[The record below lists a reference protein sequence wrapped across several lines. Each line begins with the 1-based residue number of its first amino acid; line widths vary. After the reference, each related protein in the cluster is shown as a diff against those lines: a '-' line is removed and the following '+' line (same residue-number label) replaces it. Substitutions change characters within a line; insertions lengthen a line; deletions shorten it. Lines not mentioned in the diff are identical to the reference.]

1 MTHRI
6 TKCRICGNEKLSV
19 ILDLGEQTLSGIFP
33 DKPELEHKSPLGL
46 LKCEKYVIDDIE
58 FSCGHIQMEYT
69 FTPEVMYGEDYG
81 YRSGLNKSMV
91 KHLNGRV
98 DEIISRISKN
108 PKVSLNEGDVVL
120 DIAGNDGTT
129 LGFYPKNLR
138 KINIDPTSEKFKEY
152 QPEGV
157 EIVPDFFSANAYLKS
172 FGDYSYDQ
180 ALDRRFPKEAKKA
193 KVITAFS
200 MFYDLEDPMDF
211 LRNLKYILDENGLVV
226 FEQSYMPLMF
236 DRLAY
241 DTVCHEHLSYYS
253 LKQFDFMFK
262 RVGLKI
268 VDVSFN
274 DCNGG
279 SFVVTATHQESSRWE
294 ECTGLINR
302 ILQIEKDG
310 KYDEDSTWQQ
320 WQEVINHS
328 RTQLQQIIKGKR
340 VAALGAS
347 TKGNVVLQYC
357 GLGPEDIEAVGDVN
371 PDKHGCYTPGTW
383 IPITDEDTV
392 LAGDYDYYLVLP
404 WHFKEFFINNPKFKG
419 KTLLFPLPEV
429 HTVTVE

>member
-6 TKCRICGNEKLSV
+6 TNCRICGNPNLTK

-46 LKCEKYVIDDIE
+46 VKCSKELGPEGIQL
-58 FSCGHIQMEYT
+58 SCEHVQMEYT
-69 FTPEVMYGEDYG
+69 FTPEVMYGDDYG

-91 KHLNGRV
+91 NHLKGRV
-98 DEIISRISKN
+98 DEITQRFENN
-108 PKVSLNEGDVVL
+108 PRVSLEDGDVVL

-129 LGFYPKNLR
+129 LGFYPDNLR
-138 KINIDPTSEKFKEY
+138 KINIDPTSKKFEKY

-157 EIVPDFFSANAYLKS
+157 ESVADFFGADAYLKV
-172 FGDYSYDQ
+172 FGDHSYDQ
-180 ALDRRFPKEAKKA
+180 SRMFPIDAKQA
-193 KVITAFS
+193 KVVTAFS
-200 MFYDLEDPMDF
+200 MFYDLEDPMQF
-211 LRNLKYILDENGLVV
+211 LRELVYILDKDGLVV

-279 SFVVTATHQESSRWE
+279 SFVVTAAHQSSNRWD
-294 ECTGLINR
+294 ECTELIDR

-310 KYDEDSTWQQ
+310 KYDEDSTWHQ
-320 WQEVINHS
+320 WSEIINHS
-328 RTQLQQIIKGKR
+328 RTQLQQIIKGKK

-357 GLGPEDIEAVGDVN
+357 GLGPDDIEVVGDVN
-371 PDKHGCYTPGTW
+371 PDKDGCYTPGTW

>member
-1 MTHRI
+1 MTHCI
-6 TKCRICGNEKLSV
+6 TKCRICGNKNLSV

-33 DKPELEHKSPLGL
+33 DKPELEHKSPLRL
-46 LKCEKYVIDDIE
+46 VKCDEKHSDEVQTP
-58 FSCGHIQMEYT
+58 CGHVQMEYT

-81 YRSGLNKSMV
+81 YRSGLNQSMV
-91 KHLNGRV
+91 KHLKGRV
-98 DEIISRISKN
+98 DEIIQRFADN
-108 PKVSLNEGDVVL
+108 RRVSLNDGDIVL

-129 LGFYPKNLR
+129 LGFYPNTLR
-138 KINIDPTSEKFKEY
+138 KINIDPTSEKFEKY

-157 EIVPDFFSANAYLKS
+157 EIVPDFFSGRAYADLIGEEWK
-172 FGDYSYDQ
+172 
-180 ALDRRFPKEAKKA
+180 PA

-200 MFYDLEDPMDF
+200 MFYDIEDPREF
-211 LRNLKYILDENGLVV
+211 LREVKSTLDPDGLVV

-236 DRLAY
+236 KRLAY

-253 LKQFDFMFK
+253 LRQFLYMF
-262 RVGLKI
+262 RDTGFKI
-268 VDVSFN
+268 VDISFN

-279 SFVVTATHQESSRWE
+279 SFVVTGAVKESVVWE
-294 ECTGLINR
+294 ECTDLISKVQDEEF
-302 ILQIEKDG
+302 LGQYHTLEVWEKWAEMIEKSRDSLKEIIAG
-310 KYDEDSTWQQ
+310 K
-320 WQEVINHS
+320 
-328 RTQLQQIIKGKR
+328 K

-357 GLGPEDIEAVGDVN
+357 GLGPEDIEVVGDVN

-404 WHFKEFFINNPKFKG
+404 WHFKDFFINNEKFKG

>member
-6 TKCRICGNEKLSV
+6 TKCRICGNQKLSV

-33 DKPELEHKSPLGL
+33 DKPELEHKSPLRL
-46 LKCEKYVIDDIE
+46 VKCDEKHSDPYTTP
-58 FSCGHIQMEYT
+58 CGHIQMEYT
-69 FTPEVMYGEDYG
+69 FTPEIMYGEDYG

-91 KHLNGRV
+91 THLKGRV
-98 DEIISRISKN
+98 EEILSRFDKN
-108 PKVSLNEGDVVL
+108 KKVSLEEGDIVL

-129 LGFYPKNLR
+129 LGFYPSNLR
-138 KINIDPTSEKFKEY
+138 RINIDPTSEKFKKY

-157 EIVPDFFSANAYLKS
+157 EIQPKFFDGAAYAEVV
-172 FGDYSYDQ
+172 GEDCE
-180 ALDRRFPKEAKKA
+180 PA
-193 KVITAFS
+193 KVVTAFS
-200 MFYDLEDPMDF
+200 MFYDIEDPREF
-211 LRNLKYILDENGLVV
+211 LRDVKSNLHPDGLVV

-236 DRLAY
+236 KRLAY

-253 LKQFDFMFK
+253 LRQFQYMF
-262 RVGLKI
+262 RDVGFKI

-279 SFVVTATHQESSRWE
+279 SFVVTAAHEESLVWKENEKKVRKIQDEEFLGQYHTLEVWEKWTEMIQESRDRLKE
-294 ECTGLINR
+294 
-302 ILQIEKDG
+302 
-310 KYDEDSTWQQ
+310 
-320 WQEVINHS
+320 
-328 RTQLQQIIKGKR
+328 IIAGRK

-357 GLGPEDIEAVGDVN
+357 GLGPNEVSVVGDVN
-371 PDKHGCYTPGTW
+371 PDKKGCYTPGTW

>member
-1 MTHRI
+1 MTTKI
-6 TKCRICGNEKLSV
+6 TKCRICDNENLETV
-19 ILDLGEQTLSGIFP
+19 LDLGEQYLSGVFP
-33 DKPELEHKSPLGL
+33 NAPEMEHKSS
-46 LKCEKYVIDDIE
+46 LKLVKCREQHSDSMRP
-58 FSCGHIQMEYT
+58 SCGHLQLEET
-69 FTPEVMYGEDYG
+69 FSSDVMYGKDYG

-91 KHLNGRV
+91 THLKGRV
-98 DEIISRISKN
+98 DEILKRFDDNKYISLK
-108 PKVSLNEGDVVL
+108 EGDVVL

-138 KINIDPTSEKFKEY
+138 RINIDPTAEKFKQY

-157 EIVPDFFSANAYLKS
+157 EYVAELFSVGAYNS
-172 FGDYSYDQ
+172 VFGDQ
-180 ALDRRFPKEAKKA
+180 AGDPV

-200 MFYDLEDPMDF
+200 MFYDLDRPREF
-211 LRNLKYILDENGLVV
+211 LMSLDSVIHKDALIV
-226 FEQSYMPLMF
+226 FEQSYMPLMY
-236 DRLAY
+236 DRMAY
-241 DTVCHEHLSYYS
+241 DTVCHEHLSYYAV
-253 LKQFDFMFK
+253 KQFDFMFK
-262 RVGLKI
+262 QLGFKF
-268 VDVSFN
+268 VDISFN

-279 SFVVTATHQESSRWE
+279 SFVVTACRKESEIWE
-294 ECTGLINR
+294 ECTKKLSKILASEKKYHFDILDTWKNWEEQINETR
-302 ILQIEKDG
+302 DQLKEIIAG
-310 KYDEDSTWQQ
+310 K
-320 WQEVINHS
+320 
-328 RTQLQQIIKGKR
+328 K